1 MPRPNRPRSV
11 LAEVNLAQRVAHER
25 AARRWSPEGLARR
38 MADAGCSINVSA
50 IYRIEQADP
59 PRRITV
65 DELVG
70 FSRVFGIPVQE
81 LLLPPEV
88 ARSRELAR
96 LVIRWDT
103 ARVATQ
109 QAQEES
115 EAAWTELKEYAAEH
129 EDSDTEVQK
138 AIGLWAEFYFTN
150 EQSDAA
156 AALKMWQ
163 LTGDESFADAYKA
176 ANRDLYPDGDGRG

>member
-1 MPRPNRPRSV
+1 MSRPNKPRAV
-11 LAEVNLAQRVAHER
+11 FAEEY
-25 AARRWSPEGLARR
+25 LARR
-38 MADAGCSINVSA
+38 VAAEREARGWTYDSLAKRMGDAGCPIAPSA
-50 IYRIEQADP
+50 IFKTEKAE
-59 PRRITV
+59 PRRRIVV

-70 FSRVFGIPVQE
+70 YSRVFGIPVQE

-115 EAAWTELKEYAAEH
+115 EAAWTDLKEYAAEH
-129 EDSDTEVQK
+129 EDSGTEVQK
-138 AIGLWAEFYFTN
+138 AIGLWAEFYFTD
-150 EQSDAA
+150 EHRDAA

-176 ANRDLYPDGDGRG
+176 ANRNLYPDGDGRG

>member
-1 MPRPNRPRSV
+1 MPRPNKPRDV
-11 LAEVNLAQRVAHER
+11 LAEKNLARRLATER
-25 AARRWSPEGLARR
+25 ESRGLTYEGLARR
-38 MADAGCSINVSA
+38 MTDAGCPITSSA
-50 IYRIEQADP
+50 IFKTEKAE
-59 PRRITV
+59 PRRRIVV

-70 FSRVFGIPVQE
+70 YSRVFGIPVQE